1 MPSALSTTARNMQAG
16 SASPFLRPPSRNRS
30 NAPWG
35 KSPRTRWKQPA
46 PGAPTRAYTLPRKS
60 STLTP
65 TPCAATSPGWQ
76 AATATCLQ
84 WIQAVPADF
93 HARYSARERHYR
105 YLIRHHAQPS
115 ALWARRC
122 HWHKKALDAAA
133 MHTAAQAL
141 IGEHDFSAFRAAE
154 CQAKSPWRYIR
165 CINVRE
171 RGGWLAVDISGNAF
185 LHHMV
190 RNIVGTLLAV
200 GDGRRSTAWPGEV
213 LASRD
218 RRAAGIT
225 APAQGLYLNGITYPP
240 AYALPAFPPAWIPD
254 EFQ

>member
-1 MPSALSTTARNMQAG
+1 
-16 SASPFLRPPSRNRS
+16 
-30 NAPWG
+30 
-35 KSPRTRWKQPA
+35 
-46 PGAPTRAYTLPRKS
+46 
-60 STLTP
+60 
-65 TPCAATSPGWQ
+65 
-76 AATATCLQ
+76 
-84 WIQAVPADF
+84 
-93 HARYSARERHYR
+93 
-105 YLIRHHAQPS
+105 
-115 ALWARRC
+115 
-122 HWHKKALDAAA
+122 

-154 CQAKSPWRYIR
+154 CQAKSPWRFIR

-171 RGGWLAVDISGNAF
+171 RDGWLAVDISGNAF

-225 APAQGLYLNGITYPP
+225 APARGLYLHGITYPS